1 MSWRALEASAPAI
14 ARLGEERLD
23 QTRVAL
29 LGTLRSD
36 GWPRISAVEP
46 YISDGQLL
54 FGTMSWSLKTN
65 DLLRDPR
72 CVLHSAISGPDSGE
86 GELKLYGRAVE
97 ADDALRESCRGWWA
111 ERPAD
116 AATVFTLSIAQAAFV
131 SWDTEHG
138 QMMVRRWSPAQN
150 YTESTRQYP

>member
-14 ARLGEERLD
+14 ARLGEERLE

-54 FGTMSWSLKTN
+54 FGAMSWSLKTN

-72 CVLHSAISGPDSGE
+72 PRQRRRGAQ
-86 GELKLYGRAVE
+86 
-97 ADDALRESCRGWWA
+97 ALRARRRGRRRPERKLPGLVGRTSCRRRHRLHA
-111 ERPAD
+111 EHR
-116 AATVFTLSIAQAAFV
+116 
-131 SWDTEHG
+131 
-138 QMMVRRWSPAQN
+138 
-150 YTESTRQYP
+150 